1 MSASGA
7 PRRESVVLREK
18 APHPL
23 GAYSHAIKVS
33 GLVFVAG
40 MGARDAETGKEAGV
54 TLDESGKVTSY
65 DIEVQTHAVIKNLT
79 TVLRSAG
86 CTLHDVVDMTVF
98 LADMK
103 DFDRYNRVYKE
114 YFSFENPPARTTVQV
129 VALPGNNYIEMK
141 AIAFCPQEKSSNEP

>member
-7 PRRESVVLREK
+7 PRRESVILREK
-18 APHPL
+18 APAPL

-33 GLVFVAG
+33 DLVFVAG

-54 TLDESGKVTSY
+54 TLDEAGAVKAY
-65 DIEVQTHAVIKNLT
+65 DIEAQTHAVIKNLS
-79 TVLRSAG
+79 TVLSSAG
-86 CTLHDVVDMTVF
+86 CTLEDVVDMTVF

-103 DFDRYNRVYKE
+103 DFDRYNRVYRE

-129 VALPGNNYIEMK
+129 VALPGKNFIEMK
-141 AIAFCPQEKSSNEP
+141 AIAFCPQGRSSNES